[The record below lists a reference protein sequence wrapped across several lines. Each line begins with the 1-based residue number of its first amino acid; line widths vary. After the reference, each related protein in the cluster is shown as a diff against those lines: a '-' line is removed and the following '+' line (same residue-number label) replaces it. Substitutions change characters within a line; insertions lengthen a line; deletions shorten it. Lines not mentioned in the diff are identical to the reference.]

1 MDSLKISALRVT
13 AAAKTDVGRVRQNNE
28 DAYLCDP
35 ELGIYA
41 VADGMGGHA
50 AGEVASAM
58 AIDAL
63 RAAAARFPDQDFL
76 TDPSLENRRQLL
88 QFLAKLV
95 SEINSAIYSR
105 GMADPKLR
113 GMGCTLD
120 VAIVRNRGLFL
131 AHVGDSRTYGLLG
144 GTLYQLTEDHTFG
157 QTLLS
162 GGAMTVEEVKA
173 HPQRNL
179 LMRALGVYP
188 KVEVDTAY
196 LDITPG
202 DVFMLCS
209 DGVHGLID
217 TTAIENAMARP
228 SEIAARRLV
237 EESLDAGGKDNAT
250 AVVVQITDSDKCSS
264 IRVGSEEVRRAMS
277 KASLFA
283 NFTAAELLRV
293 QQIAIGRLVEAG
305 QTVIAQDT
313 WVSDIYLVLDGS
325 FSIMDKDL
333 VVGWHGPGD
342 PFGELSLFPGESL
355 IAVRADKPSRL
366 LVFPIAQL
374 QELIH
379 SDPAMGVKLSLNALH
394 RVWQRFQQLAIRSRN
409 RQRTEK

>member
-1 MDSLKISALRVT
+1 MDSLHT
-13 AAAKTDVGRVRQNNE
+13 AAIRVLAAARTDVGRVRQNNE
-28 DAYLCDP
+28 DSYLCEPD
-35 ELGIYA
+35 LGIFA

-50 AGEVASAM
+50 GGEVASAM

-63 RAAAARFPDQDFL
+63 RAAVHKMPDQTFMA
-76 TDPSLENRRQLL
+76 DPSLENRRRML

-95 SEINSAIYSR
+95 SEVNSAIYSR

-120 VAIVRNRGLFL
+120 VAVVRNRGLFL
-131 AHVGDSRTYGLLG
+131 AHVGDSRVYGLLG

-162 GGAMTVEEVKA
+162 GGAMTVEEVKT

-196 LDITPG
+196 LDIAPG

-209 DGVHGLID
+209 DGVHGSID
-217 TTAIENAMARP
+217 STAIENALARP

-237 EESLDAGGKDNAT
+237 EESLDAGGRDNAT
-250 AVVVQITDSDKCSS
+250 AVVVRFPSSDECLS
-264 IRVGSEEVRRAMS
+264 IRVGSEEIRRAMS

-283 NFTAAELLRV
+283 NFTEAELLRV
-293 QQIAIGRLVEAG
+293 QQIAMGRQVNAG
-305 QTVIAQDT
+305 EVVIPQDH
-313 WVSDIYLVLDGS
+313 WVSDIYLVLDGRL
-325 FSIMDKDL
+325 SILDNDAA
-333 VVGWHGPGD
+333 VGWHGPGD
-342 PFGELSLFPGESL
+342 PFGELSLFPAESP
-355 IAVRADKPSRL
+355 IAIRADQPSRL

-379 SDPAMGVKLSLNALH
+379 SDPAMGLKLTMNALH
-394 RVWQRFQQLAIRSRN
+394 RVWQRFQQMAKRSR